1 MCLGV
6 DCSELIFLHMQYTF
20 SVYDFKSFF
29 FSLGQFS
36 WRSIFREFPG
46 DPVIKDLLLLLRT
59 QVLSLVGKLGS
70 CKLGGVAKKN
80 PKTVVSILVFVLYCF
95 SFLLWGPPSMTILS
109 TTFFSSLL
117 KSLSYFLFDTK
128 LFHFTFYLY
137 KTSF

>member
-1 MCLGV
+1 M
-6 DCSELIFLHMQYTF
+6 
-20 SVYDFKSFF
+20 
-29 FSLGQFS
+29 
-36 WRSIFREFPG
+36 
-46 DPVIKDLLLLLRT
+46 IKDLLLLLRT

-70 CKLGGVAKKN
+70 CKLGGMAKKT
-80 PKTVVSILVFVLYCF
+80 KKLLLVFVLYCF
-95 SFLLWGPPSMTILS
+95 SFLLWGPPSMTVLS